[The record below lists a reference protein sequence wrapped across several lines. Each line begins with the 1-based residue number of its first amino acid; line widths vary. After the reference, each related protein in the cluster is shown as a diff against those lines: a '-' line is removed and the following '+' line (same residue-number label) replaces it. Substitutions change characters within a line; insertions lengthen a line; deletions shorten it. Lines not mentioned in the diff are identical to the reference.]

1 MPTSA
6 IYFETFG
13 ISWRFVTEK
22 SIISK
27 TLFASVRK
35 YAECGSEICRMTNL
49 LGTEE
54 SPKLCFDALQVL
66 ADHLV
71 GSED

>member
-1 MPTSA
+1 MA
-6 IYFETFG
+6 
-13 ISWRFVTEK
+13 EK
-22 SIISK
+22 SIISQ

-35 YAECGSEICRMTNL
+35 YAECGCEKCRLTNL
-49 LGTEE
+49 LETEE
-54 SPKLCFDALQVL
+54 SLKLCFDALQIL